1 MGGDVT
7 AEVRRRLFDDGGSA
21 LAVADLVRAAA
32 PLAEGGELETLQ
44 SEVVA
49 SLHGLGPLD
58 PLMRLDDVSDVLVN
72 GSGDVWVEQAGT
84 LRSTG
89 VHVDHT
95 VLMAVLE
102 RVFRPL
108 GVPFD
113 RAHPDAEGLL
123 PDGSRLTAVL
133 APVAVDGPVVAIRRF
148 LSQRLHLGAFGGPTV
163 VELLEQIV
171 DERLNAVVF
180 GPTGS
185 GKTSLLNALGDR
197 AARRSRLVVIEDIAE
212 LDIAGPQVVRLQT
225 TRSPSG
231 SPGDRDLGDLV
242 RLALRLR
249 PDRLV
254 VGEVR
259 GAEAEEMI
267 WALSTGHTGSLS
279 TVHARSAA
287 GAMSRLRTFCA
298 MASGFSDEVVR
309 AQVDAAV
316 DVLIGMQ
323 RRADGSRAVT
333 SIVRVDDRGVLDVV
347 FDAAGRS

>member
-1 MGGDVT
+1 
-7 AEVRRRLFDDGGSA
+7 
-21 LAVADLVRAAA
+21 
-32 PLAEGGELETLQ
+32 
-44 SEVVA
+44 
-49 SLHGLGPLD
+49 
-58 PLMRLDDVSDVLVN
+58 MRLDDVSDVLVN
-72 GSGDVWVEQAGT
+72 GTGDVWIEQGGA

-89 VHVDHT
+89 VHIGHS

-133 APVAVDGPVVAIRRF
+133 APVSVDGPVVAIRRF
-148 LSQRLHLGAFGGPTV
+148 VSQRLTLDAFGGPMV
-163 VELLEQIV
+163 VELLERVV
-171 DERLNAVVF
+171 DERLNVVVF
-180 GPTGS
+180 GATGS

-212 LDIAGPQVVRLQT
+212 LDIRGPQVVRLQT

-231 SPGDRDLGDLV
+231 SAGDRNLGDLV

-259 GAEAEEMI
+259 GPEAEEMI

-279 TVHARSAA
+279 TVHARSAV

-298 MASGFSDEVVR
+298 MSSGFSEAVVR

-316 DVLIGMQ
+316 EVLIGMA

-333 SIVRVDDRGVLDVV
+333 SIVKVDEAGTLDVV
-347 FDAAGRS
+347 FDAASRR